1 MLARLK
7 NELMHAICAFE
18 AQRTVCPNLGRGQ
31 HGFSARIPKR
41 RTQDTLSGRY
51 VVEQTFGLLD
61 QFRRIRVRYEKL
73 ARNFKSMHFLALSAI
88 VVRRL

>member
-1 MLARLK
+1 MSAELLADKGYDAWYCRS
-7 NELMHAICAFE
+7 
-18 AQRTVCPNLGRGQ
+18 VCGQ
-31 HGFSARIPKR
+31 HGLSARIPKR
-41 RTQDTLSGRY
+41 RTQDTLTGRY

-61 QFRRIRVRYEKL
+61 QFRRMHGYEKL